1 MTCKIAR
8 SPRRP
13 LMHALIAG
21 AALCAIAHDASAALT
36 WNWSYSGAGIAASGS
51 FTTGDTPDAGGFY
64 EITAITGQRNGVA
77 ITGLQPAGTAIPGND
92 PFAVDNLINPAG
104 PQLTHSGFGY
114 SLADGSHSNP
124 FFADFLNPATYL
136 EFYSAAPF
144 TPPTGAED
152 TELPMSFTASMAAV
166 PEPAGIA
173 LALGAVA
180 ALGLARCPR
189 AA

>member
-1 MTCKIAR
+1 MTCKTTR
-8 SPRRP
+8 SLRRP
-13 LMHALIAG
+13 LMLALIAG
-21 AALCAIAHDASAALT
+21 AALCATARDASAALT

-64 EITAITGQRNGVA
+64 AITAITGQRNGVA
-77 ITGLQPAGTAIPGND
+77 ITGLQPTGTAIPGND

-104 PQLTHSGFGY
+104 PQLTHNGFGY
-114 SLADGSHSNP
+114 SLADGSYSNP

-136 EFYSAAPF
+136 EFYSAPPF
-144 TPPTGAED
+144 TQPAGAED
-152 TELPMSFTASMAAV
+152 AELPISFTAAVAAV

-173 LALGAVA
+173 LALGAMA
-180 ALGLARCPR
+180 ALGLARRAR